1 MVPPQG
7 AASCGGGKATDA
19 VEKPRL
25 VDIFRRIMATYRAQ
39 YRATPEQH
47 RLLRDMERCR
57 TAALGG
63 RLYRCDH
70 CGLDVPLYNSCGN
83 RGCPQC
89 QALEQARW
97 IEARSAR
104 ILPVG
109 HHHVV
114 FTLPSELR
122 PLAIRHPRELYGL
135 LLQTAGNTLTSL
147 AEERLGVRLGA
158 TLVLHTWTRE
168 LLVHPHVHCV
178 VTAGGLTL
186 DGKKWVH
193 RKGFLFAIRQMKSVF
208 RARMLVGLDRLR
220 RRGKV
225 HLADGAQADAE
236 AWKCLFGKLPK
247 PAKWVAYIEA
257 PFGRSTHVLQY
268 LGRYT
273 HRIGLSD
280 QRLVAVTDDAVTFR
294 TRGDATVTLTPLELM
309 RRFVRHVLPKGLN
322 KIRHVGLYA
331 APHVKGWLAQARRM
345 LGPGD
350 QTQVQPALP
359 APDEPECNE
368 TWDELL
374 GRLLGTDVL
383 TCPQCRQGRLLVQ
396 AVLQCARAPPEAKP

>member
-1 MVPPQG
+1 VGPPVG
-7 AASCGGGKATDA
+7 AAVCDGGGQKA
-19 VEKPRL
+19 EKPRL
-25 VDIFRRIMATYRAQ
+25 IDVFRSIAAEYRSK
-39 YRATPEQH
+39 YSLTPEQG

-70 CGLDVPLYNSCGN
+70 CQFEVPLYNSCGN
-83 RGCPQC
+83 RGCPNC

-97 IEARSAR
+97 IAARSAR

-122 PLAIRHPRELYGL
+122 PLAGRHPRELYGL
-135 LLQTAGNTLTSL
+135 LLQTAGSVLTSL
-147 AEERLGVRLGA
+147 GEERLGVRLGA

-168 LLVHPHVHCV
+168 LLLHPHVHCV

-186 DGKKWVH
+186 DGKKWLD
-193 RKGFLFAIRQMKSVF
+193 RKGFLFAVAQLKAVF
-208 RARMLVGLDRLR
+208 RARMLAGLDRLR
-220 RRGKV
+220 RGGQV
-225 HLADGAQADAE
+225 HLDDDPKADAD
-236 AWKCLFGKLPK
+236 AWKRLFLQLPK
-247 PAKWVAYIEA
+247 AGKWVVYTEA

-280 QRLVAVTDDAVTFR
+280 QRLVAVSEQAVTFR
-294 TRGDATVTLTPLELM
+294 TRGDATVTLHPLELL
-309 RRFVRHVLPKGLN
+309 RRYLRHVLPAGLN

-331 APHVKGWLAQARRM
+331 AVHVKGALAVARQL
-345 LGPGD
+345 LGGGD
-350 QTQVQPALP
+350 QVEPTPEPQPP
-359 APDEPECNE
+359 AQPEQPE
-368 TWDELL
+368 TWAELL
-374 GRLLGTDVL
+374 GRLSGDDPLV
-383 TCPQCRQGRLLVQ
+383 CPQCRQGRLLVE
-396 AVLQCARAPPEAKP
+396 AVLQCARAPPGAKP

>member
-1 MVPPQG
+1 VGPPTG
-7 AASCGGGKATDA
+7 AAACHDSTRTDA
-19 VEKPRL
+19 EPRPHLVE
-25 VDIFRRIMATYRAQ
+25 VFRCHADDYRAN
-39 YRATPEQH
+39 YPLTPEQG

-63 RLYRCDH
+63 HLYRCDA
-70 CGLDVPLYNSCGN
+70 CGDEVPMYNSCLN

-122 PLAIRHPRELYGL
+122 PLAMRHPRELYGL
-135 LLQTAGNTLTSL
+135 LLQSAGSTLTTL
-147 AEERLGVRLGA
+147 GEERLGVRLGA

-168 LLVHPHVHCV
+168 LLLHPHVHCV

-186 DGKKWVH
+186 NGERWVN
-193 RKGFLFAIRQMKSVF
+193 RKGFLFAVKQMKAVF
-208 RARMLVGLDRLR
+208 AARILAGLNRLR
-220 RRGKV
+220 RGGL
-225 HLADGAQADAE
+225 HLDDDPE
-236 AWKCLFGKLPK
+236 AWTRLFQRLPK
-247 PAKWVAYIEA
+247 ARKWVVYIEP

-273 HRIGLSD
+273 HRVGLSD
-280 QRLVAVTDDAVTFR
+280 QRLVSVSNDAVTFR
-294 TRGDATVTLTPLELM
+294 TRGDATVTMTPLELM
-309 RRFVRHVLPKGLN
+309 RRYLRHVLPKGLN

-331 APHVKGWLAQARRM
+331 AAHVKGALTQARQL
-345 LGPGD
+345 LGAGD
-350 QTQVQPALP
+350 QPEPISPPA
-359 APDEPECNE
+359 AEAEQGE

-374 GRLLGTDVL
+374 GRLVGVDPLK
-383 TCPQCRQGRLLVQ
+383 CPKCAQGRL
-396 AVLQCARAPPEAKP
+396 VLRATLPPARAPPEAMP